1 MRIKFKWQM
10 LSLEVLLGICL
21 IFWLIKPGVA
31 YKSVAYKKRVFWLHM
46 RIGLST
52 KLAKLPNVIFYKLL
66 FSYYKICLCLMGIL
80 LILLPLNK
88 ESIGLK
94 VFPYFRSRRLKGFG
108 KQLLEN
114 FDGVLRRT
122 SIMKYVVVKNVW
134 ITDIFFKFW
143 EIFRTATL

>member
-94 VFPYFRSRRLKGFG
+94 VFPYFRSRRLKVFW
-108 KQLLEN
+108 K
-114 FDGVLRRT
+114 T
-122 SIMKYVVVKNVW
+122 ASW
-134 ITDIFFKFW
+134 KFW
-143 EIFRTATL
+143 LCSQENICHEGRCSKKRLGNRYFF